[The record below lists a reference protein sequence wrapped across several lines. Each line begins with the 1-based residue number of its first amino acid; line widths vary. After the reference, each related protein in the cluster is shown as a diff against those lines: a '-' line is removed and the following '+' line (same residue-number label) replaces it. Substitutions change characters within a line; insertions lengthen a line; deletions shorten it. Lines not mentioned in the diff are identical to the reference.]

1 MKTVNDIREAIGIAI
16 GEASMCWHP
25 RPTGEFDST
34 HAGSIVDRIMNTIS
48 VDLLAPITWEQ
59 FTNAAQLVLDFQS
72 LPESA
77 REQILLMMD
86 GLKYRR
92 EKQK

>member
-1 MKTVNDIREAIGIAI
+1 MKAVNEIKEAIGIAI
-16 GEASMCWHP
+16 GEASMCWDP
-25 RPTGEFDST
+25 KPSGVFDST
-34 HAGSIVDRIMNTIS
+34 HAGTIVDRIMNIIS

-59 FTNAAQLVLDFQS
+59 FTQAVNLVLDFHS

-86 GLKYRR
+86 GLKFRR